1 MELRS
6 PSARKAGIQARTLL
20 SVPGPFR
27 QNPTHPL
34 TGDNNWPF
42 RSGPQCAG
50 PSLYNLLRGVYI
62 LYCDANFDNLFH
74 PLNYFCETQS
84 ISSYTIHLK
93 LLKQN
98 SGSHIKTAPP
108 NMSVPF
114 TSIRFFN
121 FNIQAPRLN
130 LTRLV

>member
-1 MELRS
+1 MITIGRF
-6 PSARKAGIQARTLL
+6 AR
-20 SVPGPFR
+20 VPVR
-27 QNPTHPL
+27 
-34 TGDNNWPF
+34 
-42 RSGPQCAG
+42 R
-50 PSLYNLLRGVYI
+50 PSLYNLLRGAYI

-98 SGSHIKTAPP
+98 SGSHIKTSASQYERAVYI
-108 NMSVPF
+108 N
-114 TSIRFFN
+114 TIFFN
-121 FNIQAPRLN
+121 FNIPGTQTQI